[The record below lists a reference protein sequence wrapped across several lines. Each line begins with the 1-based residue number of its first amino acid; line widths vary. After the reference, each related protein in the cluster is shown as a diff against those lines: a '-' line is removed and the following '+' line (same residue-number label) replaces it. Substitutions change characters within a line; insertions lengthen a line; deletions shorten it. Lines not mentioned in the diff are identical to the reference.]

1 MILGDFTRVP
11 AVLLAVAWS
20 VFAWRRG
27 FGWWTWA
34 IGMAAIAH
42 LSAVASVTLFPL
54 PVQPEV
60 IAEGRR
66 FQTASNN
73 LVPFKSLATALAT
86 GGYPS
91 VIDQSLGNFLMLV
104 PLGTYGPLLWQWMR
118 SWKAAIAVGLS
129 ASCGIELLQL
139 AISGLLG
146 YTYKIA
152 DIDDVILNTAG
163 VMAGYVALRIL
174 GKRWGGLEDRMKPI
188 NVQHLRA

>member
-11 AVLLAVAWS
+11 AVLLVIAWS
-20 VFAWRRG
+20 VFVWRRG
-27 FGWWTWA
+27 LGWWTWA
-34 IGMAAIAH
+34 IGIAATAH

-54 PVQPEV
+54 PVEPEV

-73 LVPFKSLATALAT
+73 LVPFKSLANALAT

-91 VIDQSLGNFLMLV
+91 VIDQSVGNFLMLL
-104 PLGTYGPLLWQWMR
+104 PLGIYGPVLWQWMG
-118 SWKAAIAVGLS
+118 SWKFALAVGLS

-139 AISGLLG
+139 AISGVLG

-152 DIDDVILNTAG
+152 DIDDVIPNTAG
-163 VMAGYVALRIL
+163 LMAGYVVVRIL
-174 GKRWGGLEDRMKPI
+174 GRWMGLDSRVRSVD
-188 NVQHLRA
+188 VQHLRA

>member
-11 AVLLAVAWS
+11 AALLAVAWS
-20 VFAWRRG
+20 VFVWRRG
-27 FGWWTWA
+27 LGWWTWA
-34 IGMAAIAH
+34 IGMAAIVH

-66 FQTASNN
+66 FHAASNN
-73 LVPFKSLATALAT
+73 LVPLKSLANALAT

-91 VIDQSLGNFLMLV
+91 VISQSAGNFLMLV
-104 PLGTYGPLLWQWMR
+104 PLGIYGPLLWRGMS
-118 SWKAAIAVGLS
+118 SWKAALAVGLA

-139 AISGLLG
+139 AISGVLG

-163 VMAGYVALRIL
+163 VIAGYAVVRFL
-174 GKRWGGLEDRMKPI
+174 GRWARLEDRASSAD
-188 NVQHLRA
+188 VQRLRA